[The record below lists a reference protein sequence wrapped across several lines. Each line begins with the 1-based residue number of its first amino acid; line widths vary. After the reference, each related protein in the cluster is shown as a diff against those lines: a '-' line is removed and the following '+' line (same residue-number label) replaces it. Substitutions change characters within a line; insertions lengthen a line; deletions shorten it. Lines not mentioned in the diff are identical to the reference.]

1 MNIDCPTAIASGT
14 IRAKS
19 AFGSNENF
27 RHGAPYGNRTRVSAL
42 RGRTRIRD
50 TFDDDLIIVTPKLSR
65 RSQELLN
72 TMASRIFGCGGFVWA
87 QNEARTP
94 CYHFATQLGSTGRYG
109 SEQGKAFE
117 RNPLDNSVLTGTQ
130 QNTK

>member
-1 MNIDCPTAIASGT
+1 MIQSSSCPQWQPDRPGPAGDHDGLAVVTPLTGT
-14 IRAKS
+14 RS
-19 AFGSNENF
+19 
-27 RHGAPYGNRTRVSAL
+27 
-42 RGRTRIRD
+42 IRD
-50 TFDDDLIIVTPKLSR
+50 TFDDDLIIVTPKLST

-117 RNPLDNSVLTGTQ
+117 RNPADNSVLTGTE